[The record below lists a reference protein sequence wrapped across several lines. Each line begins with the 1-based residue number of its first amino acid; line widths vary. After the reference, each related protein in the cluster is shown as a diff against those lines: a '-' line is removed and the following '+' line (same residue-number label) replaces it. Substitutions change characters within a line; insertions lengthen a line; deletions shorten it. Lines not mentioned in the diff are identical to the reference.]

1 MPKKGAPMF
10 GNAGADHN
18 QSNHITNCPRDGAY
32 NHHAYIRIWHWA
44 NALCIVVLVITGYF
58 IGSPLPSTTGEPAEL
73 YLMGYIR
80 FAHFSAS
87 YLFAIGMI
95 FRFVWAFLGN
105 RMARE
110 LFYVPVWSS
119 RWSRGFVGH
128 LRWLMFLDRREPPCD
143 GYNAVA
149 RVALFVLFLLPSLFM
164 IVTGFAMYS
173 EATGR
178 DSWEHHAFG
187 WIVEFW
193 RNTQDIHTLHR
204 LGMWAM
210 AIFVIIHV
218 YMIIRDDIM
227 SRRTVV
233 SAMISGERFY
243 RD

>member
-1 MPKKGAPMF
+1 MF

-110 LFYVPVWSS
+110 LFYVPV
-119 RWSRGFVGH
+119 
-128 LRWLMFLDRREPPCD
+128 
-143 GYNAVA
+143 
-149 RVALFVLFLLPSLFM
+149 
-164 IVTGFAMYS
+164 
-173 EATGR
+173 
-178 DSWEHHAFG
+178 
-187 WIVEFW
+187 
-193 RNTQDIHTLHR
+193 
-204 LGMWAM
+204 
-210 AIFVIIHV
+210 
-218 YMIIRDDIM
+218 
-227 SRRTVV
+227 
-233 SAMISGERFY
+233 
-243 RD
+243 